1 MEITKEIIEK
11 IAYIETPIHVDQ
23 SECFLIETFLL
34 ELFYYSKKENK
45 IIDIKPTLESFADTI
60 NMFLQ
65 RLFDRNTDVWDAIF
79 ILEGKNEENK
89 MYLEKHAFLYSELNG
104 RKRDKQDIERL
115 YNETL
120 MKMQQYAGR

>member
-34 ELFYYSKKENK
+34 ELFYYSKKESK
-45 IIDIKPTLESFADTI
+45 IIDINPTFESFADTI

-65 RLFDRNTDVWDAIF
+65 RLFDRNTDVWDAIY
-79 ILEGKNEENK
+79 ILEKDNEENK
-89 MYLEKHAFLYSELNG
+89 TYFEKHSFIYSELNS
-104 RKRDKQDIERL
+104 RKRDKQDIEKL